1 MKNTF
6 SLLGALMLA
15 VGLWAFTAGPG
26 YQVGDYVKDFSLKN
40 VNGSTLSLASMK
52 DAKGAIVVFTCNTCP
67 YSIKYEQRIIDL
79 HNKYASQ
86 GYPVVAINPNSE
98 KVQPGDSFKAMQ
110 ERAKE
115 YNYPFAYLRDESQE
129 VAQAFGASRT
139 PHVYLLEKDTKGWKV
154 AYIGAIDNNHK
165 DADAADQKYVEAAIK
180 DLQAG
185 KQPAEAETKA
195 IGCTIKWKAS

>member
-1 MKNTF
+1 MKKLF
-6 SLLGALMLA
+6 SLLFLA
-15 VGLWAFTAGPG
+15 AVAFSFAAFNSPG
-26 YQVGDYVKDFSLKN
+26 GYAVGDYVKDFSLKN
-40 VNGSTLSLASMK
+40 IDGDQMSLADLD

-79 HNKYASQ
+79 HNKYADK
-86 GYPVVAINPNSE
+86 GYPVIAINPNSE

-110 ERAKE
+110 ERAEE

-139 PHVYLLEKDTKGWKV
+139 PHVYLLQKDVKGWKV

-165 DADAADQKYVEAAIK
+165 DGNAADKKYVEAAIQ
-180 DLQAG
+180 DLMNG